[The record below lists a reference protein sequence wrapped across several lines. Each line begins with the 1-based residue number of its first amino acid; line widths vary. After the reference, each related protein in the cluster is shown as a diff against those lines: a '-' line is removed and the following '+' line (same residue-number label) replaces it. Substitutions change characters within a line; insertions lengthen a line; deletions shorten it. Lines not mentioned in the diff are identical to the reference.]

1 MNSPPKYVNCIEDY
15 SARLNIIN
23 RQFENEP
30 ENITSKAMLIDISGK
45 NSYTSHTPLINKTQF
60 VNCENN
66 NEHSKVK
73 HKIFSSLLKKI
84 RNGKEKASINIKNYY
99 DKKKKYAY
107 IYEKNLDCNKK
118 KFTLLNYEN
127 DDSININNDTNICMN
142 DRTKINRNAS
152 FLKIFQ
158 NIKNESNDGEVTKLR
173 DVKIDGNKQN
183 EKKKTKKIENYLIN
197 LHTNQNSNND
207 NNDAIFNPHVKYLR
221 NIKKLLHISDE
232 DIKDVIE
239 ISKFEINL
247 NINTFYYKFI
257 NENND
262 NSLLKYNVNYNKNV
276 YDIQEKRGHKN
287 EKIISYKKKFSIG
300 FFLHQYNIS
309 IQEKLYY
316 CYRIYEA
323 GKFEDVKNNMK
334 CNIDHRKYHN
344 FCAGTNGLFGNFKS
358 IPIKNKN
365 YYEYSRYRKNNEYY
379 NDNSKGKEF
388 YPENNLIENVEIN
401 AESSNLHYSNEITK
415 ICFDTC
421 KFDEGY
427 LKRSKN
433 CSQTNC
439 TSCKKKKQ
447 NISDN
452 NSNNMAKIIRNKQ
465 DCFESARTENKGNL
479 NNFRSNFLT
488 ITGYPYMH
496 NNNDKKTIKGK
507 KSSNKIR
514 NFLKEIIKRDK
525 KDIIKNSNNT
535 NNDYHQNEKNYN
547 KKDEVCK
554 EKKGGGEKKIF
565 KQNDPKELFNN
576 NSEYNITTNKN
587 SSNHI
592 NNRQHIN
599 IKKTESFESFFK
611 TDKIKQEFKKF
622 EEDIK
627 SKENYKDNLDGDIT
641 FKCTNEKTNV
651 YEQNY
656 DKYCSGMKYEESI
669 NNSDEFLTSQY
680 VDNNFNEIYYIQR
693 INANN
698 DTFSVFVKI
707 YQIYIFSRANNE
719 INIDNKADKN
729 HDNNNGNASNK
740 IKGYRNLEDSYE
752 KQTNSHNSN
761 KTKVSVYVFITI
773 LSDSLLKYI
782 IKKKI
787 LYDVTNCINQ
797 WEIDIITEIQNLNP
811 STNNI
816 SMSIKTKEWND
827 NIYCIIKNIE
837 IFINDYLKVFI
848 HNIAINVIYFFGIY
862 ENNMLQNY
870 ISFLK
875 TEDSNNLHTRKKYTF
890 KSIYNDIKK
899 KIQRLKPKKKRR
911 SNEHRQKKRQSIPQ
925 NQNYKKGYNL
935 FQNMLK
941 QNDGKKKHTFFYDDA
956 CFFNHLT
963 IEKKKCYFKSHHE
976 ANSYVAYINS
986 IYYRRIMFLYI
997 LFFFV
1002 YITITKTMPYSCYV

>member
-1 MNSPPKYVNCIEDY
+1 MNNPPKCVNCIEGY

-23 RQFENEP
+23 KQFENEP
-30 ENITSKAMLIDISGK
+30 ENITSKTKLIDISEK
-45 NSYTSHTPLINKTQF
+45 NSYTSHTPLINKTKF
-60 VNCENN
+60 INCENN
-66 NEHSKVK
+66 NEHSKVQN
-73 HKIFSSLLKKI
+73 KIFSSLLKKI

-99 DKKKKYAY
+99 DKKKKYVY
-107 IYEKNLDCNKK
+107 IYEKNLDRNKK
-118 KFTLLNYEN
+118 KFTLLNCEN
-127 DDSININNDTNICMN
+127 SDSININNDINIDMN
-142 DRTKINRNAS
+142 DRAKINRNGS

-158 NIKNESNDGEVTKLR
+158 NIKNESNDEEVTKLR

-183 EKKKTKKIENYLIN
+183 EKKKTKKIEDYLIN
-197 LHTNQNSNND
+197 LDTNKNSNND
-207 NNDAIFNPHVKYLR
+207 NNDVIWNPHLKYLR

-232 DIKDVIE
+232 EIKDVIE
-239 ISKFEINL
+239 ISNFEINL

-257 NENND
+257 NENSD
-262 NSLLKYNVNYNKNV
+262 KSLLKYNVNYNKNI

-287 EKIISYKKKFSIG
+287 EKIISYKKNFSIG
-300 FFLHQYNIS
+300 FLLHQYNIS
-309 IQEKLYY
+309 IQENLYY
-316 CYRIYEA
+316 CYRIYESD
-323 GKFEDVKNNMK
+323 KFEDVKNNMR
-334 CNIDHRKYHN
+334 CNIDYTKYHH
-344 FCAGTNGLFGNFKS
+344 FGAGTNRLFGSFKT

-365 YYEYSRYRKNNEYY
+365 CYECSRYRKNNEYC
-379 NDNSKGKEF
+379 NDNSKEKEW
-388 YPENNLIENVEIN
+388 YPENNLVENVGIN

-427 LKRSKN
+427 LKCSKN
-433 CSQTNC
+433 CSQINC
-439 TSCKKKKQ
+439 ASCKKK
-447 NISDN
+447 NISN
-452 NSNNMAKIIRNKQ
+452 NHNNNMPKIVRKKQ
-465 DCFESARTENKGNL
+465 DRFESGHTENKCNL
-479 NNFRSNFLT
+479 NNVCSNSLI
-488 ITGYPYMH
+488 ITDYPYMH
-496 NNNDKKTIKGK
+496 NNNDEKTIKEK

-525 KDIIKNSNNT
+525 KDITKNSNNI
-535 NNDYHQNEKNYN
+535 NNEYHQNEKRYN
-547 KKDEVCK
+547 KKDEIYK
-554 EKKGGGEKKIF
+554 EKKGMEKKKNF

-587 SSNHI
+587 STNNI
-592 NNRQHIN
+592 NNRQPIN
-599 IKKTESFESFFK
+599 IQKTESFESFFK
-611 TDKIKQEFKKF
+611 TDKIKQKFIKF

-627 SKENYKDNLDGDIT
+627 SKENYKDNSDGDIT

-651 YEQNY
+651 YEENY
-656 DKYCSGMKYEESI
+656 DKYCSGMKYKESI
-669 NNSDEFLTSQY
+669 NNSNEFLTSQY

-707 YQIYIFSRANNE
+707 YQIYIFSRVNDE

-729 HDNNNGNASNK
+729 NANNNNGHAPNK
-740 IKGYRNLEDSYE
+740 IKGYRNLEDNYE
-752 KQTNSHNSN
+752 EQTNSHNSN

-773 LSDSLLKYI
+773 LNDSLLKYI

-797 WEIDIITEIQNLNP
+797 WEIYIITEIQNLKNA
-811 STNNI
+811 TNNI
-816 SMSIKTKEWND
+816 SMSIKIKEWND

-848 HNIAINVIYFFGIY
+848 HNIAINIIYFFGIY

-870 ISFLK
+870 VSFLK

-899 KIQRLKPKKKRR
+899 KIQRLKPPKKRR
-911 SNEHRQKKRQSIPQ
+911 SNEHRQKKHQNIPN
-925 NQNYKKGYNL
+925 NQDYKKGYNL
-935 FQNMLK
+935 FQNIFK
-941 QNDGKKKHTFFYDDA
+941 KNDSKKKHTFFYDDA
-956 CFFNHLT
+956 YFFNKLT
-963 IEKKKCYFKSHHE
+963 IDKKKCYFKSHHE

-997 LFFFV
+997 LFFFM
-1002 YITITKTMPYSCYV
+1002 YIAITKTMLCSCYV